1 METRQQWQELI
12 DAFVVEARRYA
23 EVSEYF
29 ELTLPR
35 PGASEAELAEAEHRL
50 GYRLD
55 PGYRTLL
62 SIVNGWDG
70 FFFVDLLGTSD
81 LGQGDRSADCL
92 ETVKVFADNCAGF
105 AEMKGVGDD
114 WSACLPVLYDDNG
127 YSGQTCMFITDG
139 PGRQRAG
146 SVFCLGEE
154 PEDLW
159 PDLYSYLS
167 DDLSAKRK
175 MVEYEVRG
183 QWSDPWDRNIRTD
196 PPTLPSILDKIDE
209 QLRATGQPLMR
220 CHPGATET
228 ALQAANQHLPHALH
242 PEHHAL
248 LQISDGL
255 DLPGFGHILST
266 TELADSRRWQELL
279 ELAVLHQQD
288 ALDHHKK
295 SGVMLPDEIYREP
308 VAARIGRIPAVP
320 FAYSIIECE
329 VFGYQGVSYNLYG
342 VDVRDGKIRHLIQDA
357 APTPPNAYRPDYA
370 CTVQNH
376 LLRFCEKLWTT
387 SQNTQFR
394 GRKTR

>member
-1 METRQQWQELI
+1 MATRQQWQELI

-23 EVSEYF
+23 EVSEHY
-29 ELTLPR
+29 ELTLPQ
-35 PGASEAELAEAEHRL
+35 PGASEAELAQAEQRL

-55 PGYRTLL
+55 PDYRTLL
-62 SIVNGWDG
+62 SIANGWDG
-70 FFFVDLLGTSD
+70 FFFVDLLGTAD
-81 LGQGDRSADCL
+81 LGQGNRSAHCL
-92 ETVKVFADNCAGF
+92 ETVTVFADNCTDF

-146 SVFCLGEE
+146 SVFGLRDE

-167 DDLSAKRK
+167 DDLNSKRK

-196 PPTLPSILDKIDE
+196 PPTLPSILDKLDE
-209 QLRATGQPLMR
+209 QLLATGQPVMTR
-220 CHPGATET
+220 HPGATET
-228 ALQAANQHLPHALH
+228 ALHAAGQHLTHALH
-242 PEHHAL
+242 PEHRAL

-255 DLPGFGHILST
+255 DLPSFGHILST

-279 ELAVLHQQD
+279 ELAVLHEQD

-295 SGVMLPDEIYREP
+295 SGVMLPDALYSET
-308 VAARIGRIPAVP
+308 VATRIGRIPAIP
-320 FAYSIIECE
+320 FAYSIIQCE
-329 VFGYQGVSYNLYG
+329 VFGYKSVSYNLYG
-342 VDVRDGKIRHLIQDA
+342 VDVRDGKVRHLIQDA
-357 APTPPNAYRPDYA
+357 APTSPNTYHPDYA
-370 CTVQNH
+370 CTVQEH
-376 LLRFCEKLWTT
+376 FLSFCERFWTR
-387 SQNTQFR
+387 SQNTSLP
-394 GRKTR
+394 GRKML